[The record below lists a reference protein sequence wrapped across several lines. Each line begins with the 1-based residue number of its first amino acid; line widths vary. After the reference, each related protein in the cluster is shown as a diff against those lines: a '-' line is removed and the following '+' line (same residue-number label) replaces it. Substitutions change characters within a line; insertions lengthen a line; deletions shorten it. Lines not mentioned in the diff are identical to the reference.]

1 MRTGG
6 NSDDDDENDD
16 ENEGGCEVGCAGL
29 DLLLLLLAVILG
41 IDFVNTV
48 TGIIDFYLF
57 TSLLLYYNNNNN
69 NNNTLIFNYYFKF
82 VLNK

>member
-6 NSDDDDENDD
+6 NSDDDENDD
-16 ENEGGCEVGCAGL
+16 ENEGGREVGCAGL

-41 IDFVNTV
+41 IDFVVNTV

-57 TSLLLYYNNNNN
+57 TSLLQ
-69 NNNTLIFNYYFKF
+69 
-82 VLNK
+82 